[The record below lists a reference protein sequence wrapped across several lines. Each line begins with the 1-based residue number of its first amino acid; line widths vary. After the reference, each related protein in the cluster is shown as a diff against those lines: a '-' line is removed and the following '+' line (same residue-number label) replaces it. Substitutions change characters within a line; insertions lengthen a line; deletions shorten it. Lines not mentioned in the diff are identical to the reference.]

1 MAVESKSRLNS
12 RVLSPLM
19 DKRKTHHHRLLVLSF
34 RASFAAQ
41 VYFLSAGN
49 RCEFLQI
56 TWALTDRA
64 TRARVFASKSLLP
77 PPPSPLKTC
86 VRGGSSHVKRISC
99 LHTQVAAFMD
109 SFLNFPYCQCVCH
122 SSSSSSSSSGDTH
135 TPLQCRQSAQSWR
148 NRKSSSSYITTD
160 ELNACC
166 ALSLLNTQSC
176 GSSFC
181 GGNSDEAQRFDGFVL
196 LVWFFSRRQTEASNH
211 PLCVCC
217 TDFT

>member
-1 MAVESKSRLNS
+1 MWS
-12 RVLSPLM
+12 
-19 DKRKTHHHRLLVLSF
+19 
-34 RASFAAQ
+34 
-41 VYFLSAGN
+41 VYPVCTL
-49 RCEFLQI
+49 
-56 TWALTDRA
+56 
-64 TRARVFASKSLLP
+64 KSLL
-77 PPPSPLKTC
+77 SWM
-86 VRGGSSHVKRISC
+86 V
-99 LHTQVAAFMD
+99 
-109 SFLNFPYCQCVCH
+109 FLTFLIVSVCH
-122 SSSSSSSSSGDTH
+122 SSSSSSSSGDTH

-181 GGNSDEAQRFDGFVL
+181 GGNSDEVQRFDGFVL

-217 TDFT
+217 IRSRIWRSRPESYSFCVLKIKPISWLTGRSPSRLSLLVSLPSVWVVCLLLSIGGYFFPPVRP